1 MNDSSQF
8 DYSQHIFKEIKDI
21 VYKKSGINLSGKYE
35 LVHARLLKRL
45 HTIDLNSFPKYMQ
58 LVTTDESELMEMI
71 NAITTNVTHFFR
83 EQYQL
88 ETLANELCPIILEKK
103 GRIDIWSAGC
113 STGQEPYSIAITL
126 EEKNIPYNICASDLD
141 SKVLATAKSGQYNIN
156 TLNKIPVTLRKKW
169 FKKCPNNKDYVNV
182 SKTLQNHIIF
192 KQLNLMNDWNYL
204 NKVDIIFCRNVVIY
218 FDDPTKKN

>member
-103 GRIDIWSAGC
+103 AASIF
-113 STGQEPYSIAITL
+113 GQQVVLLVKNHIAL
-126 EEKNIPYNICASDLD
+126 PSP
-141 SKVLATAKSGQYNIN
+141 S
-156 TLNKIPVTLRKKW
+156 RKKI
-169 FKKCPNNKDYVNV
+169 
-182 SKTLQNHIIF
+182 SHITFAHLI
-192 KQLNLMNDWNYL
+192 
-204 NKVDIIFCRNVVIY
+204 
-218 FDDPTKKN
+218 